1 MTNVENIISVDVKS
15 YFNDF
20 INFVG
25 LYQQSIIDYYTLENP
40 YPKQAFDALQ
50 RLNYT
55 KEKIYEEISSHR
67 DLLNEYKYFEV
78 VDALEDSF
86 NVLDTFQNY
95 SRWLRSSIV
104 NGKFKESTE
113 VNIIL
118 RQNQTLEN
126 LSNELGF
133 NNQDEGALQIALR
146 NNLKETDYSNDNQNL
161 VFKFGY
167 QNQTSL
173 YLNSIV
179 DNLTGENILGK
190 DIQKKL
196 EFSVDDLRVLSPS
209 ETFQQACNII
219 LNLRKRDNP
228 EFPQLGFDKSFL
240 VNRNVV
246 GSTLPSFIRQ
256 LYSIVAS
263 DDSIASFQVSKV
275 DLNTDALTVEI
286 IFKSWI
292 GNEIKQYTN
301 NGN

>member
-1 MTNVENIISVDVKS
+1 MINVQNIINIDVKS

-20 INFVG
+20 ISFVSQ
-25 LYQQSIIDYYTLENP
+25 YQQSIIDYYTTESS
-40 YPKQAFDALQ
+40 YPKKAFDNLQ
-50 RLNYT
+50 ELLVIKN
-55 KEKIYEEISSHR
+55 KVYEEISSHR
-67 DLLNEYKYFEV
+67 NLLNEFKYFEI

-86 NVLDTFQNY
+86 AVLDTFQNY
-95 SRWLRSSIV
+95 SRWLRSSMV

-118 RQNQTLEN
+118 RQNQTLEH
-126 LSNELGF
+126 LSGELGF
-133 NNQDEGALQIALR
+133 SNQDEGALQIALR
-146 NNLKETDYSNDNQNL
+146 NNIKEIDYSYDNKNL
-161 VFKFGY
+161 VFNFGY

-190 DIQKKL
+190 DLQKKL
-196 EFSVDDLRVLSPS
+196 EFSVDDLRVLSPN
-209 ETFQQACNII
+209 ETFQQACDII

-228 EFPQLGFDKSFL
+228 EFPQMGFDKTLL

-246 GSTLPSFIRQ
+246 GSTLPSFVRQ
-256 LYSIVAS
+256 LYSIASS
-263 DDSIASFQVSKV
+263 DDSIASFQVSKM
-275 DLNTDALTVEI
+275 DLNSDALTVEI